1 MLDLVLRALRRSRNP
16 QTDARI
22 SKQRIS
28 GNVYLKSSRWPDYFP
43 TDARARQ
50 RWVLMEGGRLLVG
63 RRQEESVTQE
73 EFSVERDFIYIE
85 EQGAFFAAVAGERV
99 PESPAVDALV
109 SMQIIEAAMAAWKE
123 QQRVAIF

>member
-50 RWVLMEGGRLLVG
+50 RWVLTEGGRWLDPHPGQTV
-63 RRQEESVTQE
+63 
-73 EFSVERDFIYIE
+73 
-85 EQGAFFAAVAGERV
+85 GERKGAGLLRQGHERTGV
-99 PESPAVDALV
+99 GSKLTDPNTIAHNQLTTEISGENDGQ
-109 SMQIIEAAMAAWKE
+109 S
-123 QQRVAIF
+123 QQ